1 MTKEI
6 LHQFEAATKE
16 FCSYARAISPDK
28 VNTSPKEGEWSHAY
42 VIHHMADS
50 DAHFAVRLLNVLS
63 VDSPA
68 IVPFDEEIFP
78 TALHYPGRSVDVSI
92 AAIEASCAH
101 MVDILKQVAP
111 ADWSRTGIHAE
122 RGKLTLSEI
131 LELTTN
137 HRVGHLDQ
145 LKQ

>member
-1 MTKEI
+1 MSKEI
-6 LHQFEAATKE
+6 LHQFEIATKE

-28 VNTSPKEGEWSHAY
+28 VANSPKDGEWSYAY

-50 DAHFAVRLLNVLS
+50 DAHFAVRFLNVLS
-63 VDSPA
+63 VDGPA
-68 IVPFDEEIFP
+68 IIPFDEEIFP

-101 MVDILKQVAP
+101 MVDILKQIAP
-111 ADWSRTGIHAE
+111 EDWNRTGIHAE

-131 LELTTN
+131 LQLTTN
-137 HRVGHLDQ
+137 HRIGHLDQ

>member
-6 LHQFEAATKE
+6 LQQFESTTKE
-16 FCSYARAISPDK
+16 FCSYARAISPNK
-28 VNTSPKEGEWSHAY
+28 VNTAPKEGEWSHAY

-50 DAHFAVRLLNVLS
+50 DAHFAVRFLNILS

-68 IVPFDEEIFP
+68 IIPFDEEIFP
-78 TALHYPGRSVDVSI
+78 KALHYPGRSVEVSI
-92 AAIEASCAH
+92 AAIENSCAH
-101 MVDILKQVAP
+101 MVDILKQIAS
-111 ADWSRTGIHAE
+111 ADWNRTGIHAE

-131 LELTTN
+131 LQLTTN

>member
-6 LHQFEAATKE
+6 LHQVESTTKE
-16 FCSYARAISPDK
+16 YCSYARAISPNK
-28 VNTSPKEGEWSHAY
+28 VNTAPKEGEWSHAY

-50 DAHFAVRLLNVLS
+50 DAHFAVRFLNILS

-68 IVPFDEEIFP
+68 IIPFDEEIFP
-78 TALHYPGRSVDVSI
+78 TALHYPGRSVEVSI
-92 AAIEASCAH
+92 AAIENSCAH
-101 MVDILKQVAP
+101 MVDILKQIAP
-111 ADWSRTGIHAE
+111 ADWNRTGIHAE

-131 LELTTN
+131 LQLTTN

>member
-6 LHQFEAATKE
+6 LHQFESATKE
-16 FCSYARAISPDK
+16 FCSYARAISPNK
-28 VNTSPKEGEWSHAY
+28 VNTAPKEGEWSHAY

-50 DAHFAVRLLNVLS
+50 DAHFAVRFLNILS

-68 IVPFDEEIFP
+68 IIPFDEEIFP
-78 TALHYPGRSVDVSI
+78 KALHYPGRSVEVSI
-92 AAIEASCAH
+92 AAIENSCAH
-101 MVDILKQVAP
+101 MVDILKQIAS
-111 ADWSRTGIHAE
+111 ADWNRTGIHAE

-131 LELTTN
+131 LQLTTN

>member
-1 MTKEI
+1 
-6 LHQFEAATKE
+6 
-16 FCSYARAISPDK
+16 
-28 VNTSPKEGEWSHAY
+28 
-42 VIHHMADS
+42 
-50 DAHFAVRLLNVLS
+50 
-63 VDSPA
+63 VD
-68 IVPFDEEIFP
+68 
-78 TALHYPGRSVDVSI
+78 LSI

-111 ADWSRTGIHAE
+111 ADWNRAGIHAE